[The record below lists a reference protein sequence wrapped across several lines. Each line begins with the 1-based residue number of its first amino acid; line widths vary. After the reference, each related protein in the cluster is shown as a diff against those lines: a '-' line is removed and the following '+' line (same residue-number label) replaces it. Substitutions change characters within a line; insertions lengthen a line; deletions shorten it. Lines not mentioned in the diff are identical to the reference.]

1 MNKYRKILSVPI
13 GKRVQFTEEQR
24 LKLHFIGAACKMFK
38 QWDEREKQML
48 DRIDA
53 MITKIK

>member
-1 MNKYRKILSVPI
+1 MNKHRKILSVPI
-13 GKRVQFTEEQR
+13 GKRAQFTEDER
-24 LKLHFIGAACKMFK
+24 LKLSFIASACKMFK

-53 MITKIK
+53 MNQKIK